1 MISCWGVSY
10 GALLFPIGGLMEGE
24 VVQLL
29 MSGGANVA
37 FAIFLYTQNKDLQRR
52 ADEREVKAEQK
63 EAELRARYDSVIQDM
78 QEKEQAIR
86 ETIVQEM
93 TDLDKRMSLVE
104 QSLSTLST
112 MISEIKASLIRVNN
126 AN

>member
-1 MISCWGVSY
+1 
-10 GALLFPIGGLMEGE
+10 MEGE

-37 FAIFLYTQNKDLQRR
+37 FAIFLYAQNKDLQRR
-52 ADEREVKAEQK
+52 ADEREAKAEVK
-63 EAELRARYDSVIQDM
+63 EQELRARYDGVIKDM
-78 QEKEQAIR
+78 QEKEEAIR

-104 QSLSTLST
+104 QSLTTLST

>member
-1 MISCWGVSY
+1 
-10 GALLFPIGGLMEGE
+10 MEGE

-52 ADEREVKAEQK
+52 ADEREEKAEQK
-63 EAELRARYDSVIQDM
+63 EVDLRARYDGVIKDM
-78 QEKEQAIR
+78 QDKEEAIR
-86 ETIVQEM
+86 KTIVQEM

-104 QSLSTLST
+104 QSLATLST
-112 MISEIKASLIRVNN
+112 MISEIKASLIRVDN
-126 AN
+126 AS

>member
-1 MISCWGVSY
+1 
-10 GALLFPIGGLMEGE
+10 MEGE

-52 ADEREVKAEQK
+52 ADERELKAEQK

-104 QSLSTLST
+104 QSLTTLST

>member
-1 MISCWGVSY
+1 
-10 GALLFPIGGLMEGE
+10 
-24 VVQLL
+24 

-78 QEKEQAIR
+78 QDKEQAIR

-104 QSLSTLST
+104 QSLTTLST

-126 AN
+126 GN

>member
-1 MISCWGVSY
+1 
-10 GALLFPIGGLMEGE
+10 MEGE
-24 VVQLL
+24 LIQLL

-37 FAIFLYTQNKDLQRR
+37 FAILLYSQNKDLQRR
-52 ADEREVKAEQK
+52 ADEREEKAEQK

-78 QEKEQAIR
+78 QNKEVAIR

-104 QSLSTLST
+104 QSLTTLST
-112 MISEIKASLIRVNN
+112 MISEIKASLIRVDN